1 MRGRFMFDYGHY
13 HWKSLPHHPAPG
25 QRQYI
30 INLLFGNPHRV
41 QTDNLDLILFGN
53 ITDKS

>member
-1 MRGRFMFDYGHY
+1 MFDYGHY